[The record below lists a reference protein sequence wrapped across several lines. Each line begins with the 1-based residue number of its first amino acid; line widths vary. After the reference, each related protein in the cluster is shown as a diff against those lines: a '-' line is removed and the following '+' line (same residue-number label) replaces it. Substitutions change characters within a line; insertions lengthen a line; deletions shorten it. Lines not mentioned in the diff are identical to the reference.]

1 LTYGYDLYG
10 DLVAILLAHKY
21 GFLNLKLGG
30 GGSVALSQ
38 HFEWCLI
45 DFDLPKQYASG
56 KKKYWFT

>member
-1 LTYGYDLYG
+1 LYG

-56 KKKYWFT
+56 KKKY